1 MRLAALPGPAVL
13 SSREECL
20 LSSLQQFRGLPR
32 EMRTLIHLCA
42 VGREASCPPCRALE
56 PRLERIA
63 RQYEDRLPVYRV
75 DIDRDMPIAE
85 RFGVKS
91 IPTILVVRGGRE
103 VARLD
108 GLITDRDL
116 TAAFDRE
123 AG

>member
-1 MRLAALPGPAVL
+1 M
-13 SSREECL
+13 
-20 LSSLQQFRGLPR
+20 RGLVR
-32 EMRTLIHLCA
+32 LRAEHQEWKSTA
-42 VGREASCPPCRALE
+42 CRALE
-56 PRLERIA
+56 PRLEGIA
-63 RQYEDRLPVYRV
+63 RQYEHRVLVYRV
-75 DIDRDMPIAE
+75 DIDRNLAVAE

-116 TAAFDRE
+116 TAAFDRV

>member
-1 MRLAALPGPAVL
+1 MAAAVIGITAKDLETKVLKAPGAVAL
-13 SSREECL
+13 DFY
-20 LSSLQQFRGLPR
+20 Q
-32 EMRTLIHLCA
+32 
-42 VGREASCPPCRALE
+42 ASCPPCRTLE
-56 PRLERIA
+56 PVLERIA
-63 RQYEDRLPVYRV
+63 RQYENRLPVYRI

-91 IPTILVVRGGRE
+91 IPTVLVVRGGTE

-116 TAAFDRE
+116 TAAFERE

>member
-1 MRLAALPGPAVL
+1 MATVTSITGTELESKVLKAPAVAALDFY
-13 SSREECL
+13 
-20 LSSLQQFRGLPR
+20 Q
-32 EMRTLIHLCA
+32 
-42 VGREASCPPCRALE
+42 ASCPPCRALE

-63 RQYEDRLPVYRV
+63 RQYEGRLPVYRV
-75 DIDRDMPIAE
+75 DIDRDMPVAE

-91 IPTILVVRGGRE
+91 IPTILVVRDGKE